1 MLVALGLKV
10 HQGFLGSAA
19 VGYRL
24 RVQLQGSYASIGLSI
39 PGKLLGLNAFM
50 CTLLLSG
57 FAFGRVSRVTLP
69 IEPIKPYSPGSSV
82 SF

>member
-1 MLVALGLKV
+1 MWLWGLKV